1 MNVTLPNGN
10 VITDVP
16 DTATKAE
23 VMRKAI
29 AGGLARQE
37 DFSEQPVQQQV
48 SVLSNSGGMVEPG
61 NIDIHNRPVVKNPDG
76 SISTVRSM
84 STNIDGREVL
94 IPTVS
99 DDGRIMSDDEAID
112 NFMQTGRHLGMFSSP
127 EAATAYAEN
136 LHNQQADEYLPK
148 QPQTAH
154 QQQPISSYAQGMADT
169 NAALAQSRE
178 ADTQAAKG
186 FRERVIDAAT
196 GASQMTPELSELQ
209 PVGAAPELNEL
220 SMNAFKAGI
229 GQLLGSDASQMQIL
243 QNMGGQLSQDS
254 KGNVVV
260 SLPSGDYAL
269 NKPGISPQDV
279 TSFLANALAF
289 TPAGRGASILGAAG
303 KSAATDVA
311 LQGAVQSA
319 GGEQFNPALTALST
333 GIGGAGKAVERG
345 ISAATRA
352 TRGTIAPDK
361 QAAVDF
367 ARQNNLPLMTTDV
380 LPPKTN
386 VGQNVRTFTERIPVA
401 GTGGQRKV
409 QQEARESL
417 VKTFSDEVGG
427 ISDDALYRSA
437 SAGQQ
442 KFINA
447 AGQRYDRVI
456 NAMGDT
462 PVDIRGTVKAIDN
475 QIARLTRPGASQDRS
490 AIKVLKQYKDDI
502 TSGTNNLRLA
512 RDNRTDLRKR
522 FMAAPDEVD
531 RDVLEKALDPIYKAY
546 TQDMAKAVSKK
557 LGPEEANKLYR
568 ADRSWA
574 QFNDMMSNTRV
585 QKALQS
591 GRVNPEDVSKLIFSQ
606 KAADRSQLFRLL
618 DDNGRQNARAGLVQ
632 NAVNK
637 ATDASGNV
645 SVEKFINE
653 LHRTRKQAGTFFRG
667 EHGRRL
673 DGVVRYLDS
682 TREAAKAAASPLN
695 GQLLAS
701 PTALLAGAASTL
713 NPAIAKVVA
722 TAALAGGSARA
733 YESNI
738 ARNALLRLAN
748 TPRGSTAYDRAISD
762 VSSAITP
769 LIQSSAKEATE
780 R

>member
-1 MNVTLPNGN
+1 MAYDRDQLMTALRNADSAG
-10 VITDVP
+10 
-16 DTATKAE
+16 DTEAAT
-23 VMRKAI
+23 RI
-29 AGGLARQE
+29 AQMIQAQGGQQSA
-37 DFSEQPVQQQV
+37 QP
-48 SVLSNSGGMVEPG
+48 SSGMIEPG
-61 NIDIHNRPVVKNPDG
+61 NIDIHNRPVVKNADG

-112 NFMQTGRHLGMFSSP
+112 NFMRTGRHLGMFSSP
-127 EAATAYAEN
+127 EAATAYAES
-136 LHNQQADEYLPK
+136 LHDQQAEEYLP
-148 QPQTAH
+148 QST
-154 QQQPISSYAQGMADT
+154 QQASGTYAQGMANT
-169 NAALAQSRE
+169 NANLAQSRE
-178 ADTQAAKG
+178 ADTTAAKG
-186 FRERVIDAAT
+186 FRERAIDAIT
-196 GASQMTPELSELQ
+196 GNSQMTPELEGLQ
-209 PVGAAPELNEL
+209 NVGAAPELNEW
-220 SMNAFKAGI
+220 SMDALKAGI
-229 GQLLGSDASQMQIL
+229 GQLFGSDASQMKIL
-243 QNMGGQLSQDS
+243 QSMGGKLSQDS

-269 NKPGISPQDV
+269 NKPGVSPQDV
-279 TSFLANALAF
+279 TSFLANAAAF
-289 TPAGRGASILGAAG
+289 TPAARGATILGAGA

-311 LQGAVQSA
+311 LQGAAQAA
-319 GGEQFNPALTALST
+319 GGEQIDPLQTAFSA
-333 GIGGAGKAVERG
+333 GIGSAGKMAERG
-345 ISAATRA
+345 ISALTRA

-361 QAAVDF
+361 QAAIDF
-367 ARQNNLPLMTTDV
+367 AKQNNLPLMTTDV

-386 VGQNVRTFTERIPVA
+386 VGQQVRTLAERIPYV
-401 GTGGQRKV
+401 GTGGQRRT
-409 QQEARESL
+409 QQEARETL

-427 ISDDALYRSA
+427 ISDDVLYRSA

-442 KFINA
+442 RFIKA

-462 PVDIRGTVKAIDN
+462 PVDISGTTKAIND
-475 QIARLTRPGASQDRS
+475 QIKKLTRPGASQDRS
-490 AIKVLKQYKDDI
+490 AVKVLKQYKDDI
-502 TSGTNNLRLA
+502 TSGANNLRLA

-557 LGPEEANKLYR
+557 LGPEEAGKLYR
-568 ADRSWA
+568 VDRSWA
-574 QFNDMMSNTRV
+574 RFNDMMSNTRV
-585 QKALQS
+585 QKAIQT

-618 DDNGRQNARAGLVQ
+618 DDKGRQNARGALVQ

-653 LHRTRKQAGTFFRG
+653 LHRTRKQAGSFFKG
-667 EHGRRL
+667 EHGKRL
-673 DGVVRYLDS
+673 EGVVKYLDS
-682 TREAAKAAASPLN
+682 TREAAKAAASPLT
-695 GQLLAS
+695 GQMFAS
-701 PTALLAGAASTL
+701 PTALAAALASYANPVAAKVAAGAASVGL
-713 NPAIAKVVA
+713 S
-722 TAALAGGSARA
+722 GRA
-733 YESNI
+733 YESKI

-748 TPRGSTAYDRAISD
+748 TPRGSAAYEKNIETVTRALS
-762 VSSAITP
+762 VNA
-769 LIQSSAKEATE
+769 QAEN

>member
-1 MNVTLPNGN
+1 MANFF
-10 VITDVP
+10 DQF
-16 DTATKAE
+16 D
-23 VMRKAI
+23 
-29 AGGLARQE
+29 
-37 DFSEQPVQQQV
+37 EQPQAKSQPPANFFDQF
-48 SVLSNSGGMVEPG
+48 
-61 NIDIHNRPVVKNPDG
+61 
-76 SISTVRSM
+76 
-84 STNIDGREVL
+84 
-94 IPTVS
+94 
-99 DDGRIMSDDEAID
+99 DD
-112 NFMQTGRHLGMFSSP
+112 HP
-127 EAATAYAEN
+127 E
-136 LHNQQADEYLPK
+136 
-148 QPQTAH
+148 
-154 QQQPISSYAQGMADT
+154 QQQPVSPYAQGMA
-169 NAALAQSRE
+169 NANATLAQSRE
-178 ADTQAAKG
+178 ADTAAAKG
-186 FRERVIDAAT
+186 FRERAIDAVT
-196 GASQMTPELSELQ
+196 GKSQMTPELEGLQ
-209 PVGAAPELNEL
+209 NVGAAPEINEW
-220 SMNAFKAGI
+220 SMNALKAGI
-229 GQLLGSDASQMQIL
+229 GQLFGSDASQMKIL
-243 QNMGGQLSQDS
+243 QSMGGKLSQDS

-269 NKPGISPQDV
+269 NKPGVSPQDV
-279 TSFLANALAF
+279 TSFLANAVAF
-289 TPAGRGASILGAAG
+289 TPAARGATILGAGA

-311 LQGAVQSA
+311 LQGAAQAA
-319 GGEQFNPALTALST
+319 GGEQIDPLQTAISA
-333 GIGGAGKAVERG
+333 GIGSAGKMAERG
-345 ISAATRA
+345 VSALTRA

-361 QAAVDF
+361 QAAIDF
-367 ARQNNLPLMTTDV
+367 AKQNNLPLMTTDV

-386 VGQNVRTFTERIPVA
+386 VGQSTRTFTERIPIA
-401 GTGGQRKV
+401 GTGGQRKA

-427 ISDDALYRSA
+427 ISDDALYRAA

-442 KFINA
+442 QFIKA

-462 PVDIRGTVKAIDN
+462 PVDISGTTKAIDN

-490 AIKVLKQYKDDI
+490 AVKVLKQYKDDI

-574 QFNDMMSNTRV
+574 RFNDMMSNTRV
-585 QKALQS
+585 QKAMQT

-637 ATDASGNV
+637 ATDASGNI

-653 LHRTRKQAGTFFRG
+653 LHRTRKQAGSFFKG
-667 EHGRRL
+667 EHGKRL
-673 DGVVRYLDS
+673 EGVVKYLDS
-682 TREAAKAAASPLN
+682 TREAAKAAAHPLN
-695 GQLLAS
+695 GQMLAS
-701 PTALLAGAASTL
+701 PTALVAGAASTL

-722 TAALAGGSARA
+722 TAAIAGGTARA
-733 YESNI
+733 YESKI

-748 TPRGSTAYDRAISD
+748 TPRGSAAYEKNIEAVTRALS
-762 VSSAITP
+762 VSA
-769 LIQSSAKEATE
+769 QTE
-780 R
+780 NR

>member
-1 MNVTLPNGN
+1 MTALRNADATG
-10 VITDVP
+10 
-16 DTATKAE
+16 DTEGAT
-23 VMRKAI
+23 RI
-29 AGGLARQE
+29 AQMIQAQGGQ
-37 DFSEQPVQQQV
+37 QPAQP
-48 SVLSNSGGMVEPG
+48 SAGMVEPG
-61 NIDIHNRPVVKNPDG
+61 NIDIHNRPVVKNADG

-112 NFMQTGRHLGMFSSP
+112 NFMRTGRHLGMFSSP
-127 EAATAYAEN
+127 EAATAYAEG

-148 QPQTAH
+148 QSQTTH
-154 QQQPISSYAQGMADT
+154 QQQPRNPYAQGMANT
-169 NAALAQSRE
+169 NATLAQSRE
-178 ADTQAAKG
+178 ADTTAAKG
-186 FRERVIDAAT
+186 FRERAIDAIS
-196 GASQMTPELSELQ
+196 GSSQMTPELEGLQ
-209 PVGAAPELNEL
+209 NVGSAPELNEW
-220 SMNAFKAGI
+220 SMNALKAGI
-229 GQLLGSDASQMQIL
+229 GQLFGSDASQMKIL
-243 QNMGGQLSQDS
+243 QIMGGKLSQDS

-269 NKPGISPQDV
+269 NKPGVSPQDV
-279 TSFLANALAF
+279 TSFLANAAAF
-289 TPAGRGASILGAAG
+289 TPAARGATILGAGA

-311 LQGAVQSA
+311 LQGATQAA
-319 GGEQFNPALTALST
+319 GGDKIDPLQVGISG
-333 GIGGAGKAVERG
+333 GIGIAGKAAERG
-345 ISAATRA
+345 ISAVARA
-352 TRGTIAPDK
+352 TRGTMTPEAE
-361 QAAVDF
+361 QAVRF
-367 ARQNNLPLMTTDV
+367 AEQNNLPLMTTDV

-386 VGQNVRTFTERIPVA
+386 VGQQVRTLAERIPYA
-401 GTGGQRKV
+401 GTGGQRRT
-409 QQEARESL
+409 QQGARENL
-417 VKTFSDEVGG
+417 VKTFSNEVGG

-442 KFINA
+442 QFIKA

-462 PVDIRGTVKAIDN
+462 PVDISGTAKAIDN

-490 AIKVLKQYKDDI
+490 AVKVLQQYKDDI
-502 TSGTNNLRLA
+502 TSGANNLRLA

-531 RDVLEKALDPIYKAY
+531 RDVLEKALEPIYKAY

-574 QFNDMMSNTRV
+574 RFNDMMSNTRV
-585 QKALQS
+585 QKAIQT

-653 LHRTRKQAGTFFRG
+653 LHRTRKQADTFFRG

-673 DGVVRYLDS
+673 EGVVRYLDS
-682 TREAAKAAASPLN
+682 TREAAKAAASPLT
-695 GQLLAS
+695 GQMFAS
-701 PTALLAGAASTL
+701 PTALAAALASYANPVAAKVAAGAAGVGLS
-713 NPAIAKVVA
+713 
-722 TAALAGGSARA
+722 GRA
-733 YESNI
+733 YESQI

-748 TPRGSTAYDRAISD
+748 TPRGSTAYEKNIEAVTRALS
-762 VSSAITP
+762 VNTQA
-769 LIQSSAKEATE
+769 EN